1 MGAVRVLGAKTA
13 AGVLLTGEVP
23 VLLTRAVPVLLGAAQ
38 ARGATMVARVPGEMV
53 MVAVLVPG
61 AMVMVMVMVMA
72 MAVAAQAH
80 PEEACLPEYW
90 NHFPVYPCLD
100 IDATMVVTDVLS
112 LRRLHCISFML
123 ILNMLL

>member
-38 ARGATMVARVPGEMV
+38 ARVPGEMA

-61 AMVMVMVMVMA
+61 AMVMVMA

>member
-61 AMVMVMVMVMA
+61 AMVMVMA